1 MIKSDPEKLKAR
13 FHSSEE
19 LFSEFVGP
27 AGSPERDEMH
37 RKAQAW
43 FYGEI
48 LRERRKELRMT
59 QDSLAKQIGI
69 KQSYLA
75 RLERGQV
82 DIQFSSLLRITSAL
96 GLQLHLKA
104 Q

>member
-1 MIKSDPEKLKAR
+1 MIKVDPEKFKDK

-19 LFSEFVGP
+19 LFAEFVGP
-27 AGSPERDEMH
+27 AESPEREEMH
-37 RKAQAW
+37 RKATAW

-48 LRERRKELRMT
+48 LRDRRKELKMT
-59 QDSLAKQIGI
+59 QDALAKKIGM

-82 DIQFSSLLRITSAL
+82 DIQFSSLLRVTSAL